1 LCFHFSLFSRI
12 GPTLIDSGKKFI
24 KEIELLAMTMG
35 YKIEGENQKEVIP
48 KRIGLVM
55 LNISTVLAGRFS

>member
-1 LCFHFSLFSRI
+1 M
-12 GPTLIDSGKKFI
+12 

-48 KRIGLVM
+48 KRVGLVM
-55 LNISTVLAGRFS
+55 MNISTVLAGRFS